1 MASVPVLA
9 RLIARPLE
17 SLGEH
22 LPAALEGVP
31 HSVHQARVA
40 SRRLRELLPVVG
52 GVLGRGPRRRLRRR
66 LRTVTQVL
74 GPVRE
79 LDVALASIDRLIEG
93 QSTPSALAV
102 ALKRQFV
109 QQRAARLETLT
120 RRLDSGR
127 VERLLARLRRLES
140 RLADGAEPRGWASQ
154 LAARV
159 SGRASALSSTVAD
172 AGALFD
178 SERLHT
184 VRVGAKQLRYAL
196 EVVGEARLAATAPLV
211 RSLKETQ
218 DILGALHDRDLL
230 LASAHALAG
239 EAVVERPEPNPTPAK
254 TGARVKTDALKK
266 EALKADTLKGDT
278 AWFDRE
284 ITAETRRL
292 HARYLRRQ
300 TRLVGVADHALDAVV
315 PRLEQIDRSH
325 A

>member
-52 GVLGRGPRRRLRRR
+52 GVLGRGARRRLRRR
-66 LRTVTQVL
+66 LRTVTRVL

-93 QSTPSALAV
+93 QPTPSALAV

-109 QQRAARLETLT
+109 QQRVARLATLT

-127 VERLLARLRRLES
+127 VERLLARLHRLES
-140 RLADGAEPRGWASQ
+140 RLADGAEPREWASQ

-159 SGRASALSSTVAD
+159 SRRASALSGAVAD
-172 AGALFD
+172 AGALFV

-184 VRVGAKQLRYAL
+184 VRIAAKQLRYAL

-211 RSLKETQ
+211 RSLKDTQ

-230 LASAHALAG
+230 LAALHALAG
-239 EAVVERPEPNPTPAK
+239 DAVVERPE
-254 TGARVKTDALKK
+254 TGATRVKAG
-266 EALKADTLKGDT
+266 AQQADTLKGDALKETLKENT